1 MEGRRVKAIIF
12 DLDGTLIDSA
22 PDIHAAVNRTLA
34 GLDRE
39 ALDLDTIR
47 AFIGDGVP
55 VLMER
60 VIKARGL
67 EPGQRDAMVEA
78 FLAHYEADPATLT
91 TLYPGVEDALEQ
103 FRDEGWAMGVCTN
116 KPEAPSRAILKT
128 FGIDG
133 FFSAVVGGD
142 TVEARKPDPKPLH
155 AVCEQLGAKQAVF
168 VGDSEIDAATAQ
180 ATGMRFALF
189 TEGYHRAEDVD
200 DIPQDAR
207 FSDYDVLV
215 AIVARLADEL
225 R

>member
-78 FLAHYEADPATLT
+78 FLGHYEADPATLT

-142 TVEARKPDPKPLH
+142 TVEARKPDPKPLR

>member
-1 MEGRRVKAIIF
+1 MKAIIF

-34 GLDRE
+34 GLGQE
-39 ALDLDTIR
+39 AFDLDTIR
-47 AFIGDGVP
+47 AFIGNGVE

-67 EPGQRDAMVEA
+67 EPGQRDALVEA
-78 FLAHYEADPATLT
+78 FLGHYAADPATLT

-103 FRDEGWAMGVCTN
+103 FRDEGWAMGICTN

-133 FFSAVVGGD
+133 FFGAVVGGD
-142 TVEARKPDPKPLH
+142 TVEVKKPDPKPLR
-155 AVCEQLGAKQAVF
+155 AVCEQLGATQAVF